1 MPNRPAR
8 RDRPVRDRPARPGPP
23 RPRPGTPRSGAAR
36 RGAARSGAARPL
48 PALALSAAALLGS
61 LSAPGCA
68 TLRQKWDAAIATD
81 IDNPTVPPK
90 PIRVPGAV
98 ASADPGPAG
107 PPPDVRLAGGS
118 DDGTVR
124 VASADAAFP
133 PAGVSPAAPPHFDD
147 SDVVATINGEPLL
160 AGDLLQFEVQIKNA
174 AARIAAAPS
183 PEDLPPGDPRG
194 LTDAQR
200 ATLMAQVDAARVKLL
215 AERLPAKIEEALLAQ
230 RMRGT
235 LKAEQLDK
243 LNDMVATL
251 FDQSELPEMIAKAN
265 AQALAAGRPPVED
278 KAALRRLMQEQGL
291 DLDAVVAAWKPQQ
304 MAMAYVEQ
312 KTGMGSI
319 RVSRQEVRD
328 YYDAHRAEFTP
339 PEGVRFEQIVI
350 PYADDEAKSAVLDVV
365 EVAAGDLRRGRAFA
379 AVAKDYSRGPN
390 AVEGGRWDWTAPG
403 AVPDE
408 RIARAVWEQPV
419 GEIGAV
425 IDCPLSPDGFP
436 PGGAYKIVR
445 VLERRGAEPTPL
457 EDLRERIETM
467 IKSERRQSTVSA
479 LLAEERAAAQIE
491 VYVPGTRWPPEN

>member
-8 RDRPVRDRPARPGPP
+8 RDRPVRDRPARPGAP
-23 RPRPGTPRSGAAR
+23 RPRPG
-36 RGAARSGAARPL
+36 AARSGTARPL

-61 LSAPGCA
+61 LAAPGCA

-81 IDNPTVPPK
+81 IDNPAIPKK

-118 DDGTVR
+118 NATRTDDGTVR
-124 VASADAAFP
+124 VASADAASP
-133 PAGVSPAAPPHFDD
+133 PAGVSAAAPPHFDD
-147 SDVVATINGEPLL
+147 SDVVATVNGEPLL
-160 AGDLLQFEVQIKNA
+160 AGDLLQFEVQINNA

-183 PEDLPPGDPRG
+183 PDDLPPGDPRG

-200 ATLMAQVDAARVKLL
+200 ATLMAQVDAARAKLL
-215 AERLPAKIEEALLAQ
+215 AQRLPAKIEEALLAQ
-230 RMRGT
+230 RMRRT
-235 LKAEQLDK
+235 LKAEQLEK
-243 LNDMVATL
+243 LNGMVATL

-265 AQALAAGRPPVED
+265 AQALAAGRPPVRD

-319 RVSRQEVRD
+319 RVSRQEVQD

-350 PYADDEAKSAVLDVV
+350 AYADDEAKSAALDVV
-365 EVAAGDLRRGRAFA
+365 EVAAGDLRRGREFA

-390 AVEGGRWDWTAPG
+390 AAEGGRWDWTAPA
-403 AVPDE
+403 AVPDK

-425 IDCPLSPDGFP
+425 IDCPLSPNGFP

-457 EDLRERIETM
+457 DDLRERIETT